1 MKFYILMTR
10 ICKQFYSLSTLVPQ
24 SMRTIIYKQIYGI
37 ISNTVPSHMCMM
49 IKNSLRL
56 RSVYF
61 HIKTSSTIRW
71 IRNCPFDKWRFF
83 PRNSYRETAKART
96 KNQAKAIQMLPF
108 PKKFQKFPFPK
119 CKTFCAFN
127 AQCQPI
133 ETVYRLF
140 KLSLIAERIK
150 ITDWLNSR
158 RTSAKTVPEF
168 VLLN

>member
-1 MKFYILMTR
+1 MKLYILMTR
-10 ICKQFYSLSTLVPQ
+10 ICKQFYSLSMLVPQ
-24 SMRTIIYKQIYGI
+24 SMRTIIYKQIYGM
-37 ISNTVPSHMCMM
+37 ISNTVSSHMCMM

-108 PKKFQKFPFPK
+108 PAKIGSNHKPNVKRFALL
-119 CKTFCAFN
+119 T
-127 AQCQPI
+127 
-133 ETVYRLF
+133 R
-140 KLSLIAERIK
+140 IASQLK
-150 ITDWLNSR
+150 Q
-158 RTSAKTVPEF
+158 RTSCSNWAQ
-168 VLLN
+168 LLSGSKLLIGLSGVMQ